1 MVTGTL
7 AIFYLA
13 GGGIAECGL
22 LPTETVTTAFDQAAC
37 VAGDQNAIDD
47 WQQYAD
53 GHFEHAQ
60 TMTFAVFIVF
70 QLFNVLNC
78 RSNEQSVFELGL
90 FSNRAINLALVISG
104 ALLLFFV
111 QLADIS
117 IPIIGIEIG
126 NLLSTTT
133 LQAYDWGI
141 IVLVASGV
149 FAIEEFRKMIVKSKF
164 FAVKTR

>member
-1 MVTGTL
+1 MLVHNIRL
-7 AIFYLA
+7 
-13 GGGIAECGL
+13 EN
-22 LPTETVTTAFDQAAC
+22 DAAC
-37 VAGDQNAIDD
+37 YAGDQVAIDE
-47 WQQYAD
+47 WEQYAD

-90 FSNRAINLALVISG
+90 LSNRAINLALIISAG
-104 ALLLFFV
+104 LLLFFV
-111 QLADIS
+111 QLAEFS
-117 IPIIGIEIG
+117 IPLVGIQIG

-133 LQAYDWGI
+133 LEAYDWGV

-149 FAIEEFRKMIVKSKF
+149 FVIEEFRKLIVKSKV